1 MELRECDSGRLFL
14 SLVSYRS
21 IPQFMCYFATLIREL
36 LLLKS
41 ERFTHARNW
50 TMLKDLDHEKLS
62 NGVLDCPLEV
72 TVE

>member
-1 MELRECDSGRLFL
+1 
-14 SLVSYRS
+14 
-21 IPQFMCYFATLIREL
+21 MCYFATSIREL

-62 NGVLDCPLEV
+62 NGVLGCPLEV